1 MFDLHS
7 VNVIVMVLMPRGFVD
22 IDCNFVLGDRV
33 VLPSMLAIMLI
44 QMMQCYEVLIELMLC
59 FA

>member
-33 VLPSMLAIMLI
+33 VLPSMLAFML
-44 QMMQCYEVLIELMLC
+44 MPCYEVLIELMLC